1 MIDTVL
7 HMSENQIVADAAAG
21 RRLRVAIIGGGIG
34 GLCLAHGLR
43 QAGVGVAVYERTV
56 VRDDW
61 LQGYRIHINPS
72 GSHALHSCLPAQ
84 LWEEFIATAGTPAA
98 GFGFYTE
105 HLDELLYLPNELI
118 TGGADDPTRTHHS
131 VSRISLRQVLLHGLD
146 DVVAFGKTFQRYEQ
160 HPDATVTA
168 HFTDGTSASCDV
180 LVGADGANS
189 TVRRQ
194 YLPDARRIDTGVVAV
209 AGKLALTEQT
219 TSWLPERLRT
229 SVSNVMPAR
238 EGFLFVAVWE
248 GDRRAA
254 AVPQLDQSTTPPGG
268 LLLDNTQ
275 DYLFWAYAAG
285 RERFPAKVLAN
296 GDGAALQQAIAAAIA
311 GWHPDLSRMVTA
323 SDPTTVAPVFVRS
336 MAPVPAWTTTSVT
349 LIGDAIHNMTP
360 MAGIGANTAL
370 RDAALLR
377 DQLAAANR
385 GESEL
390 LSAIHDYETQMLDY
404 GFAAVKLSL
413 RNAQQAA
420 SGNRLARAAFKT
432 MLRAT
437 NHLPP
442 LKRRFARE
450 IGS

>member
-1 MIDTVL
+1 
-7 HMSENQIVADAAAG
+7 MSEPWKVSDAAG
-21 RRLRVAIIGGGIG
+21 RRPLRVAVIGGGIG

-43 QAGVGVAVYERTV
+43 RAGVDVTVYERTV

-61 LQGYRIHINPS
+61 LQGYRIHINPA
-72 GSHALHSCLPAQ
+72 GSRALQSCLPTA
-84 LWEEFIATAGTPAA
+84 LWQEFLATAGTPAA
-98 GFGFYTE
+98 GFGFFTE

-118 TGGADDPTRTHHS
+118 SGGRDDPTQTHHS
-131 VSRISLRQVLLHGLD
+131 VSRISLRQVLLRGLD
-146 DVVAFGKTFQRYEQ
+146 DVVQFGKTFQQYEQ

-168 HFTDGTSASCDV
+168 HFTDGTSANCDV
-180 LVGADGANS
+180 LVAADGANS
-189 TVRRQ
+189 AVRRQ

-209 AGKLALTEQT
+209 AGKLPLTEQT

-229 SVSNVMPAR
+229 SVSNIMPAND
-238 EGFLFVAVWE
+238 GALFVAVWE
-248 GDRRAA
+248 GDRRTAA
-254 AVPQLDQSTTPPGG
+254 TPSLDPSTTAPGG

-285 RERFPAKVLAN
+285 RDRYPTDVLAG
-296 GDGAALQQAIAAAIA
+296 GDGAALQHTVATAIA
-311 GWHPDLSRMVTA
+311 GWHPALSRMVTA
-323 SDPTTVAPVFVRS
+323 SHPTTVAPVVVRS
-336 MAPVPAWTTTSVT
+336 MAPVPAWTTTNVT

-370 RDAALLR
+370 RDAALLCH
-377 DQLAAANR
+377 QLAAAHR
-385 GESEL
+385 GEAEL
-390 LSAIHDYETQMLDY
+390 TSLIHDYETRMLDY

-413 RNAQQAA
+413 RNARQAA
-420 SGNRLARAAFKT
+420 SANRLARGAFKT

-442 LKRRFARE
+442 LKRQFARQ